1 MRLNSFED
9 SKKVSFEL
17 RPLGFKIDGFRTF
30 NHLCPV
36 GNIDLIDG
44 KSIRFNG
51 SDGAVWH
58 KTKQLV
64 ENDFHMGC
72 LFRFKKYPRYF
83 KEIKLE
89 ENKPNIPKAVLSIVL
104 QNSQE
109 VSPNSHANPHSL
121 NFLD

>member
-1 MRLNSFED
+1 MD
-9 SKKVSFEL
+9 S
-17 RPLGFKIDGFRTF
+17 FRTF

-51 SDGAVWH
+51 GKGAVWH

-72 LFRFKKYPRYF
+72 LFRFKKYASYF
-83 KEIKLE
+83 RETASEKTR
-89 ENKPNIPKAVLSIVL
+89 NVSKAVISFVV
-104 QNSQE
+104 QSSQE
-109 VSPNSHANPHSL
+109 ISPNSHANPDSFNSL
-121 NFLD
+121 DEYLTIDIGFISN